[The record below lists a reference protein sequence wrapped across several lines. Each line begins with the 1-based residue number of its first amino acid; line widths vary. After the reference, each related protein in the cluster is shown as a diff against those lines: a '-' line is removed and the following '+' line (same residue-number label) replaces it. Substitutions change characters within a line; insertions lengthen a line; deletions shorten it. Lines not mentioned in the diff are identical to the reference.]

1 MINVNIDVD
10 SGVASPSEEDHQE
23 ASGLE
28 KVRGG
33 LTKSRTQSG
42 EDAGIG
48 SEQGKSTSTPLSRH
62 LPLTSPRV
70 TNSLLSVCPRMLE
83 LQISPKA
90 DAVLK

>member
-1 MINVNIDVD
+1 MCWCCDDNIDVNIDVD

-48 SEQGKSTSTPLSRH
+48 SEQGQSN
-62 LPLTSPRV
+62 PLTTFPLPRM
-70 TNSLLSVCPRMLE
+70 TNSILMFVSEC
-83 LQISPKA
+83 
-90 DAVLK
+90 